1 MTTVS
6 ESPSGPSEWLP
17 PPPADSSKRWR
28 PSVPIIV
35 SVAAVLV
42 VAIIAGAVTAPASK
56 AKPKAAHH
64 NNVAASS
71 GNTGNTGNGQSALLT
86 SAASAYQTDFQ
97 QFVSVFNTPNTA
109 TGNASADITKQQ
121 ERIQNDST
129 TVSNGAGADS
139 CNLNDSNYE
148 SCLSQAQ
155 QTENNAE
162 SDETAAQTAE
172 NNDVSQEETDD
183 QQIATAMSTFVQQ
196 LDSIT
201 WPTVAVTA
209 ASDLAQDLS
218 NERNDYSQEATDLA
232 DSQPLSADNDAVT
245 ADSSAV
251 TTQEI
256 NLATALQI
264 PPPSS

>member
-1 MTTVS
+1 M
-6 ESPSGPSEWLP
+6 
-17 PPPADSSKRWR
+17 
-28 PSVPIIV
+28 
-35 SVAAVLV
+35 
-42 VAIIAGAVTAPASK
+42 
-56 AKPKAAHH
+56 
-64 NNVAASS
+64 
-71 GNTGNTGNGQSALLT
+71 
-86 SAASAYQTDFQ
+86 
-97 QFVSVFNTPNTA
+97 
-109 TGNASADITKQQ
+109 
-121 ERIQNDST
+121 
-129 TVSNGAGADS
+129 
-139 CNLNDSNYE
+139 
-148 SCLSQAQ
+148 
-155 QTENNAE
+155 
-162 SDETAAQTAE
+162 
-172 NNDVSQEETDD
+172 SQEETDD